1 MPHPPSPHAPR
12 RGRGP
17 LRRALILENPDPL
30 LDEAL
35 EAMGIEP
42 QRLPEP
48 PDEGELVAV
57 LEAGR
62 HDLLFKRSRVPVT
75 ERVLR
80 ASDKL
85 AAVMLCCIGDD
96 SVDKDAAATHGVMV
110 MNDPVSNGRSVA
122 ELVVGEIIALSR
134 RLFESVFELRE
145 GLWRKDNRARFEV
158 MGKRLG
164 VLGLG
169 KIGRQ
174 VAQLAEAL
182 EMEVVFHDTAEI
194 SREIGLAMGFRAVGS
209 IDELF
214 RVSDI
219 VTVHVSA
226 QDTHGRSNAG
236 LLRPEHFAAFA
247 SGPASRPRI
256 FLNLARG
263 FVVAPETLRGAVR
276 AGHVSYAITDVYPDE
291 PPRST
296 STEWSY
302 PYADE
307 PRIFGTPHIGAA
319 TREAQPRIARYM
331 ARTTQLFS
339 HFGMIR
345 NSVFRARANVEFPAI
360 PDEAAAMLAVVHADQ
375 RGTKKA
381 VDDAIFAA
389 GASNVR
395 SAHVDFP
402 RYGVAYDLSALDRA
416 LTVPEVDTL
425 IHAAEEL
432 TGDPTAIRWARTIP
446 LHGDAH
452 QPSLAPDED
461 TRKS

>member
-1 MPHPPSPHAPR
+1 MSNAPSPRGPR

-17 LRRALILENPDPL
+17 LRRALILENPDPA

-35 EAMGIEP
+35 REMGIEP
-42 QRLPEP
+42 QRLAEP
-48 PDEGELVAV
+48 PREDELVAL
-57 LEAGR
+57 LEGGQ

-75 ERVLR
+75 ERVLA
-80 ASDKL
+80 ASRKL

-96 SVDKDAAATHGVMV
+96 SVDKAAAARQGVMV

-122 ELVVGEIIALSR
+122 ELVVGEVIALSR

-145 GLWRKDNRARFEV
+145 GIWHKDNRARFEV

-164 VLGLG
+164 ILGLG

-182 EMEVVFHDTAEI
+182 EMNVVFYDTAEI
-194 SREIGLAMGFRAVGS
+194 SREIGLAMGFQAVGS
-209 IDELF
+209 VEELF
-214 RVSDI
+214 RASDI

-247 SGPASRPRI
+247 SGPAQRPRI

-263 FVVAPETLRGAVR
+263 FVVAPETLLGAVR
-276 AGHVSYAITDVYPDE
+276 AGHVRYAITDVYPDE

-296 STEWSY
+296 SEGWVF
-302 PYADE
+302 PYAGE

-339 HFGMIR
+339 ELGMVR
-345 NSVFRARANVEFPAI
+345 NSVFRARANVEFPVT
-360 PDEAAAMLAVVHADQ
+360 PDEAAATLAVVHADE

-389 GASNVR
+389 GANNVR

-402 RYGVAYDLSALDRA
+402 RYGLAYDLSALDRA
-416 LTVPEVDTL
+416 LTEAEIDALVES
-425 IHAAEEL
+425 AARI
-432 TGDPTAIRWARTIP
+432 TGDPTAIRAVRTIP
-446 LHGDAH
+446 LRRTESAPHDGEADA
-452 QPSLAPDED
+452 
-461 TRKS
+461 TRRP

>member
-1 MPHPPSPHAPR
+1 
-12 RGRGP
+12 
-17 LRRALILENPDPL
+17 
-30 LDEAL
+30 
-35 EAMGIEP
+35 MGIEP

-48 PDEGELVAV
+48 PGEHELVAL
-57 LEAGR
+57 LEAGQ
-62 HDLLFKRSRVPVT
+62 HDLLFKRSRVPVN
-75 ERVLR
+75 ERVLQ
-80 ASDKL
+80 ASERL

-96 SVDKDAAATHGVMV
+96 SVDKDAAAAHGVMV

-134 RLFESVFELRE
+134 RLFESVFELRQ
-145 GLWRKDNRARFEV
+145 GVWRKDNRARFEV

-164 VLGLG
+164 ILGLG

-182 EMEVVFHDTAEI
+182 EMEVVFYDTAEI

-209 IDELF
+209 IEELF
-214 RVSDI
+214 RASDI

-226 QDTHGRSNAG
+226 QDTHGRSNEG
-236 LLRPEHFAAFA
+236 LLRPEHFAGFA
-247 SGPASRPRI
+247 AGPANRPRI

-263 FVVAPETLRGAVR
+263 FVVAPEILLGAVR
-276 AGHVSYAITDVYPDE
+276 AGHVRYAITDVYPDE

-296 STEWSY
+296 SEAWTF
-302 PYADE
+302 PYAGE

-339 HFGMIR
+339 DFGMIR
-345 NSVFRARANVEFPAI
+345 NSVFRARANVEFPVI
-360 PDEAAAMLAVVHADQ
+360 PDEASAMLAVVHADQ

-381 VDDAIFAA
+381 VDDAIYAA

-402 RYGVAYDLSALDRA
+402 RYGLAYDLSALDRG
-416 LTVPEVDTL
+416 LTEPEVGAL
-425 IHAAEEL
+425 IDSATKI
-432 TGDPTAIRWARTIP
+432 TGDPTAVRWVRTIP
-446 LHGDAH
+446 LGHGADSSQRSAQDDPR
-452 QPSLAPDED
+452 QP
-461 TRKS
+461 